1 MKQAI
6 APHGGKA
13 RVWFMDEA
21 RFGQQGTITDVWAR
35 TGSRPHAVR
44 QTRYEWVYL
53 YAAVEPATGESAA
66 LVAPY
71 VNTGTMNAF
80 LRILDRERRDDE
92 HFVLIMDQA
101 GWHKSRELK
110 LPAGITVLL
119 LPPYSPE
126 LNPVENLWHYLRS
139 HFLSNRS
146 YEDYDALLA
155 AGTDAYRKLTPEVI
169 RSVCRCDYIERR
181 AE

>member
-1 MKQAI
+1 
-6 APHGGKA
+6 
-13 RVWFMDEA
+13 MDEA
-21 RFGQQGTITDVWAR
+21 RFGQQGTITDVWGR
-35 TGSRPHAVR
+35 TGSRPRAVR

-66 LVAPY
+66 LLAPH
-71 VNTGTMNAF
+71 VDTATMNAF
-80 LRILDRERRDDE
+80 LQILDAEREPGE
-92 HFVLIMDQA
+92 QFVLIMDQA
-101 GWHKSRELK
+101 GWHKSRGLA

-146 YEDYDALLA
+146 YGDYDALLN
-155 AGTDAYRKLTPEVI
+155 AGTEVYRKLTREVI
-169 RSVCRCDYIERR
+169 KSVCRCGYLER
-181 AE
+181 AEQS

>member
-1 MKQAI
+1 
-6 APHGGKA
+6 
-13 RVWFMDEA
+13 MDEA
-21 RFGQQGTITDVWAR
+21 RFGQQGTITNVWAR
-35 TGSRPHAVR
+35 TGSRPRAVR

-53 YAAVEPATGESAA
+53 YAAVEPARGESAA

-80 LRILDRERRDDE
+80 LQILERERKSDE
-92 HFVLIMDQA
+92 HFVLIIDQA
-101 GWHKSRELK
+101 GWHKSRDLK
-110 LPAGITVLL
+110 LPDGITVLL
-119 LPPYSPE
+119 LPAYSPE

-139 HFLSNRS
+139 HYLSNRS

-169 RSVCRCDYIERR
+169 KSVCRCPYLER
-181 AE
+181 AEQS